1 VKAVCLF
8 SGGLD
13 SQLAAALVKKQGLTV
28 IGVNF
33 SSPFF
38 GANRATHMAA
48 KELGIQLFVL
58 DTGKE
63 YIEGVLKNPVY
74 GYGKNFNPCID
85 CHGYMLRKAGEFMQK
100 LDASFLISG
109 EVLGQRPMS
118 QNRSAL
124 NAVDKL
130 SGFRGL
136 VLRPLSARL
145 LPATIPETEGWVDRE
160 QLMDIS
166 GRGRTRQI
174 ELAEKLGIYDYPTPA
189 GGCLLTEASFSR
201 RLKKLLEVKP
211 ELEAGE
217 MEILKLG
224 RHFYLGE
231 RTLLAVGRNHSE
243 NENIQKIARG
253 NDYLFKVLD
262 RPGPLGL
269 LRGDDDPQA
278 DEINL
283 AAAIVARYSDARK
296 ENMAQVKIFKPGH
309 EAFET
314 INITPLPPDEVPASL

>member
-1 VKAVCLF
+1 MKAVCLF

-13 SQLAAALVKKQGLTV
+13 SQLAAALVKNQGVTV

-38 GANRATHMAA
+38 GANRATHLAA
-48 KELGIQLFVL
+48 KALGIQLFVL
-58 DTGKE
+58 DTGQE
-63 YIEGVLKNPVY
+63 YIEEVLKTPVY
-74 GYGKNFNPCID
+74 GYGKNLNPCID
-85 CHGYMLRKAGEFMQK
+85 CHGFMLRKAGEFMQK
-100 LDASFLISG
+100 LEASFLISG

-130 SGFRGL
+130 SGFRSL
-136 VLRPLSARL
+136 ILRPLSARL
-145 LPATIPETEGWVDRE
+145 LPATIPEIEGWVDRE

-174 ELAEKLGIYDYPTPA
+174 ELAEKLGIFDYPTPA
-189 GGCLLTEASFSR
+189 GGCLLTEANFSR
-201 RLKKLLEVKP
+201 RLKKMLEVKP
-211 ELEAGE
+211 ELEPGE

-243 NENIQKIARG
+243 NESIQKISRG
-253 NDYLFKVLD
+253 DDYLFKVLD

-269 LRGDDDPQA
+269 LRGFAGLKA
-278 DEINL
+278 DEINQ

-296 ENMAQVKIFKPGH
+296 ENTAQVKFFKPGS

-314 INITPLPPDEVPASL
+314 ISVTPLPPADVPASI

>member
-1 VKAVCLF
+1 MKAVCLF

-13 SQLAAALVKKQGLTV
+13 SQLATSLIKKQGITV

-38 GANRATHMAA
+38 RATRATHLSA
-48 KELGIQLFVL
+48 KELGIRLFVL
-58 DTGKE
+58 DIGNE
-63 YIEGVLKNPVY
+63 YIEKVLKNPVY

-85 CHGYMLRKAGEFMQK
+85 CHGYMLKKAGEFMQK
-100 LDASFLISG
+100 LGANFLISG

-136 VLRPLSARL
+136 ILRPLSAQL
-145 LPATIPETEGWVDRE
+145 LPETIPETEGWVDRE

-174 ELAEKLGIYDYPTPA
+174 ELAKEFGIYHYPAPA

-201 RLKKLLEVKP
+201 RLGKMLETKP
-211 ELEAGE
+211 EIDAGE
-217 MEILKLG
+217 IEILKLG
-224 RHFYLGE
+224 RHFYLGDK
-231 RTLLAVGRNHSE
+231 TLLTVGRNHSE
-243 NENIQKIARG
+243 NENIQKIARNG
-253 NDYLFKVLD
+253 DYLFKVMD

-269 LRGDDDPQA
+269 LRVDENPQG
-278 DEINL
+278 DEIKL
-283 AAAIVARYSDARK
+283 AAAIVARYSDAKK
-296 ENMAQVKIFKPGH
+296 ESMAQVKIFKPGH
-309 EAFET
+309 ETFDT
-314 INITPLPPDEVPASL
+314 ISIKPLAPDEIPASI